1 MAVSKKF
8 LEAVSKDK
16 ALNAEVD
23 KATLEALGAFLK
35 EKGLEDEAAK
45 AAEAAMEKIAEAHG
59 FKAEAMEAVS
69 ADELEAVAG
78 GGCVCCF
85 GEPEIFSAIAANVA
99 HVVQAI
105 ITRTGIVSAPYLELV
120 GAKAI
125 IGSSRS
131 FSGNAA

>member
-1 MAVSKKF
+1 MTVSKKF

-35 EKGLEDEAAK
+35 AKGLEDEAAK

-85 GEPEIFSAIAANVA
+85 RGTGNLLGDRCKCGTCGTGDHYPHGYCKCTISGAGGGESNN
-99 HVVQAI
+99 
-105 ITRTGIVSAPYLELV
+105 R
-120 GAKAI
+120 
-125 IGSSRS
+125 
-131 FSGNAA
+131 

>member
-1 MAVSKKF
+1 MYGCNEIPVVSIHITSIEKENVK
-8 LEAVSKDK
+8 LQSTSISLKQLRAEGASV
-16 ALNAEVD
+16 AL
-23 KATLEALGAFLK
+23 
-35 EKGLEDEAAK
+35 
-45 AAEAAMEKIAEAHG
+45 
-59 FKAEAMEAVS
+59 
-69 ADELEAVAG
+69 
-78 GGCVCCF
+78 